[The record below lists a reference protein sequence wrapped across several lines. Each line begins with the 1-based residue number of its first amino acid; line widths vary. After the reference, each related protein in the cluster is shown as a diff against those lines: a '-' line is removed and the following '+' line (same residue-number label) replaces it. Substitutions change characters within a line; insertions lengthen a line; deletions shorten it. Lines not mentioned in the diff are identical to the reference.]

1 MEIEFRSYSQ
11 TKLNFG
17 NSIANKQRCVSIYR
31 VFLKRIKKTH
41 IEKMCASLLC
51 LISLHSPTFVSFPTC
66 NSRFYFIKVF
76 LFTELLTYKSE
87 NLLTKD
93 VLMVFLHSNKNTI
106 SFVDWVH
113 FWKQNTQTKFR
124 WMLMMT
130 TSALAG
136 DWEHNNLCKE
146 TSWVMVVK
154 CQGNNYSMHV
164 NIHTNT

>member
-1 MEIEFRSYSQ
+1 MEIEFRSFIQ

-41 IEKMCASLLC
+41 IEKMCAFIVPHFTSLTHIR
-51 LISLHSPTFVSFPTC
+51 LISDMLFTIL
-66 NSRFYFIKVF
+66 FYKSF